1 MLMHKWISI
10 FIINFVL
17 LTAQQAEID
26 SLFMQANQAMDEQSY
41 RQAVIN
47 YEKISQMGIDHPDL
61 YYNLGNAYYRMGI
74 YGQAVWAYEK
84 GLQFTP
90 RDPDLNFNLDLTN
103 TRVRDRIE
111 VPETFFL
118 LEFYRSIKNMF
129 TIQDA
134 IFLGALFL
142 IISAL
147 LFGLEKMKW
156 LRIPFSSRIM
166 GSFIILS
173 VLVHGITLDKYLALS
188 EVHEGIVVF
197 REVEAFSAP
206 FRREDAVLF
215 RIHEGV
221 KLEIKQKQSEWF
233 EIVLLDGKK
242 GWIQS
247 KSVREL

>member
-10 FIINFVL
+10 FIINFVM

-118 LEFYRSIKNMF
+118 LEFYRSIINMF
-129 TIQDA
+129 TIQ
-134 IFLGALFL
+134 
-142 IISAL
+142 
-147 LFGLEKMKW
+147 E
-156 LRIPFSSRIM
+156 
-166 GSFIILS
+166 
-173 VLVHGITLDKYLALS
+173 
-188 EVHEGIVVF
+188 
-197 REVEAFSAP
+197 
-206 FRREDAVLF
+206 
-215 RIHEGV
+215 
-221 KLEIKQKQSEWF
+221 
-233 EIVLLDGKK
+233 
-242 GWIQS
+242 
-247 KSVREL
+247 RELGHYY

>member
-1 MLMHKWISI
+1 
-10 FIINFVL
+10 
-17 LTAQQAEID
+17 
-26 SLFMQANQAMDEQSY
+26 MQANQAMDEQSY

-118 LEFYRSIKNMF
+118 LEFYRSIINMF

-142 IISAL
+142 VISAL

-156 LRIPFSSRIM
+156 LRIPFSSRII

-221 KLEIKQKQSEWF
+221 KLEIKQKQPEWI